1 MPRKQRSALP
11 LLQKRWLSV
20 FRRKAFILRRLSR
33 RRRLGRSCLVSARNL
48 RSSSHFS
55 GRYRSWRRLS
65 CPEPRPGSWRG
76 PLFLGGP
83 LRALCACASTPWGPG
98 APLACATHVGH
109 GRVPL
114 TSVARLFRA
123 FLRVFSV
130 PDFAPPLLLHPL
142 PCYDFPSITPSLRQG
157 IRSPRRSL
165 SPPAQARPHVRA
177 SLPRRP
183 SPRHLCGTSAPW
195 GPGAPS
201 ACVPHV

>member
-1 MPRKQRSALP
+1 MPRKQRFALP

-20 FRRKAFILRRLSR
+20 LRRKAFILRRLSR

-65 CPEPRPGSWRG
+65 CPEPRPGSRRG

-123 FLRVFSV
+123 FLRAFSV
-130 PDFAPPLLLHPL
+130 PDFAPPLLLHPS
-142 PCYDFPSITPSLRQG
+142 CVG
-157 IRSPRRSL
+157 
-165 SPPAQARPHVRA
+165 PAE
-177 SLPRRP
+177 RP
-183 SPRHLCGTSAPW
+183 SAAMLFDKKSKREMPDLRSDIYCFNRLR
-195 GPGAPS
+195 
-201 ACVPHV
+201 